1 MSRLL
6 LLLSLSVLLLAVGCY
21 TPQFISF
28 STFYPPKIKLPK
40 GTKVA
45 VIPKGADLDAADRIA
60 RRLEKYLIQDPDRR
74 FKVIEREALADIMEE
89 RALAETGL
97 LEKDAELLSKLKM
110 KGVEALI
117 IIKCT
122 EYSADI
128 VKTVKQE
135 KVTEKETGA
144 AFGIYKGKV
153 VPIAGGKKKT
163 RHVPVEYYTVIA
175 DVEATFKMVN
185 VGTAS
190 IIAVDSASGSFKSPP
205 ARGRLPDISKSQAR
219 DLAIDN
225 CIAQFMQWIGWRKQT
240 ERYELAKPPN
250 EPARIGNN
258 LASQNLYGQAE
269 GQFRAALKSAPD
281 PLAKAAILYNLGLA
295 LEAEARYEEA
305 LSCYNEAVR
314 LTGGASKAYGNSIN
328 RVNAKIRLGGQATP
342 GSE

>member
-1 MSRLL
+1 MSR
-6 LLLSLSVLLLAVGCY
+6 VLLFLTLFVLLCAVGCH

-28 STFYPPKIKLPK
+28 ATYYPPKIKLPG

-74 FKVIEREALADIMEE
+74 FRVIEREALADIMEE

-122 EYSADI
+122 EYSADV

-135 KVTEKETGA
+135 KVTEGETGT
-144 AFGIYKGKV
+144 AFGVYKGKV
-153 VPIAGGKKKT
+153 VPIVGGKKKS
-163 RHVPVEYYTVIA
+163 RYVPVEYYTVVA

-190 IIAVDSASGSFKSPP
+190 IIAVESASGAFKSPP
-205 ARGRLPDISKSQAR
+205 AKGRLPSVSKSEAR

-225 CIAQFMQWIGWRKQT
+225 CIAEFMAWIGWRKQT

-258 LASQNLYGQAE
+258 LASQSLFGQAE
-269 GQFRAALKSAPD
+269 QRFREALKVAPD
-281 PLAKAAILYNLGLA
+281 PRAKAAVLYNIGLI
-295 LEAEARYEEA
+295 LEAQARYEEA

-314 LTGGASKAYGNSIN
+314 LTGGASKAYGNAIN
-328 RVNAKIRLGGQATP
+328 RVNAKIKLGGQASP